1 MEKTHHRTPHH
12 LPSIPE
18 MIANLKEPEP
28 RREAVISRWD
38 TVGIYGNLP
47 EPMGI
52 YGNLWKPMETYGMTW
67 MMKGFWHGSIADVA
81 FVVLPGTFMSKR
93 QMVCAVWHLQSSE
106 FWSFSCL
113 PCADQADVYFSEE
126 EEFSEYECE
135 GCGSKSVRPAASCL
149 FLVPIFSAVM
159 IFTVPTKLEL
169 LL

>member
-1 MEKTHHRTPHH
+1 MEKTHHRTTHH

-67 MMKGFWHGSIADVA
+67 MTWMMKGF
-81 FVVLPGTFMSKR
+81 
-93 QMVCAVWHLQSSE
+93 
-106 FWSFSCL
+106 
-113 PCADQADVYFSEE
+113 
-126 EEFSEYECE
+126 
-135 GCGSKSVRPAASCL
+135 
-149 FLVPIFSAVM
+149 
-159 IFTVPTKLEL
+159 
-169 LL
+169 